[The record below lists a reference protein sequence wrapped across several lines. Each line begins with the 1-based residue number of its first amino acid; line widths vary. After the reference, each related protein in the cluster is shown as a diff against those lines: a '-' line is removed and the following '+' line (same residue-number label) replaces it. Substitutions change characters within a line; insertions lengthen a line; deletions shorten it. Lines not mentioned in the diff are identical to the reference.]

1 MDCIRIKVKN
11 PDGTWSDVEPTFFE
25 ARKAVD
31 VKCWYDRHRRNWV
44 IYPVD
49 AEGNQLKEASYGFC
63 KKEAMEIRN
72 EMLKEIKEDE

>member
-25 ARKAVD
+25 DRKAVD
-31 VKCWYDRHRRNWV
+31 VECWYDRHYRHWV

-49 AEGNQLKEASYGFC
+49 AEGNQLEEASYGFG
-63 KKEAMEIRN
+63 KKEAMEIKSD
-72 EMLKEIKEDE
+72 MLKKIKEER